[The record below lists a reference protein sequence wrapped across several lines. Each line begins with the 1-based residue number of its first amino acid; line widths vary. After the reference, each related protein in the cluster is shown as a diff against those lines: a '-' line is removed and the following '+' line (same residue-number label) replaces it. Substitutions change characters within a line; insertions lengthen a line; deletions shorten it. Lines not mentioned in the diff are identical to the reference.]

1 MHARYSLH
9 PFRRFVSSKVMIN
22 PFELLGLNAN
32 TCTLSDVRKA
42 YFELALLCHPDK
54 GGSVND
60 MLLLQSAYT
69 WLKEQL
75 QVVKDN
81 SQLSHDD
88 IENLY
93 EAYKNE
99 FPMSKVPNF
108 ISVASDALNYNKAD
122 FDDLCVTHD
131 VPNEWR
137 SALYEAILLRLYS
150 RMKVGDD
157 GTLQIPEDLTQNLW
171 LIVKEEIEDHLPRFM
186 ALSNANGLDENEG
199 ASSIQ
204 HGYGSM
210 MDKLPMRDVSAPI
223 TTSFGKRELIRYE
236 EPTHASSDA
245 LTSHAIIAPKKLDD
259 YSVFT
264 ASMYDYKKAFEEQDN
279 DKEHSHPHELHSTP
293 LSHEEL
299 IHRLEHL
306 KSERNAFNSYLKK

>member
-1 MHARYSLH
+1 M
-9 PFRRFVSSKVMIN
+9 SSKVMIN

-69 WLKEQL
+69 WIKEQL

-131 VPNEWR
+131 VPEEWR

-171 LIVKEEIEDHLPRFM
+171 LIVKEEIEEHLPRFM

-223 TTSFGKRELIRYE
+223 TTSFGKREVILYK
-236 EPTHASSDA
+236 EPTHASGDA
-245 LTSHAIIAPKKLDD
+245 LISNAIKAPKKLDD

-264 ASMYDYKKAFEEQDN
+264 NNASMYDYRKAFEEQDN
-279 DKEHSHPHELHSTP
+279 DNEDSHPHPHELPQAMSP
-293 LSHEEL
+293 EEL
-299 IHRLEHL
+299 TSRLEHL
-306 KSERNAFNSYLKK
+306 TAERNAFNSYLKK